1 MAKQHKH
8 DFDKLRHVATKYY
21 RETNCCTVIAVAVA
35 ARVGFGKAYHAMK
48 REGRRD
54 RQGAYLVQYKRAL
67 DKFGFDI
74 VPIENNLGKTLAAA
88 KKRAPKK
95 GTFLVNTRGHVT
107 CIRDGEMVDWAADN
121 NSRKRI
127 LWVHQVIKRE
137 D

>member
-1 MAKQHKH
+1 MKQHQH
-8 DFDKLRHVATKYY
+8 DFAKLRHVAAKYY

-54 RQGAYLVQYKRAL
+54 RCGAYFNQYKKAL
-67 DKFGFDI
+67 DKLGFDI
-74 VPIENNLGKTLAAA
+74 VPLENTFGKTLATA
-88 KKRAPKK
+88 KKRAPKQ

-121 NSRKRI
+121 NSRKRVLFI
-127 LWVHQVIKRE
+127 HQVVKRE

>member
-1 MAKQHKH
+1 MAKQHEH
-8 DFDKLRHVATKYY
+8 DFAKLRHVATKYY
-21 RETNCCTVIAVAVA
+21 RETNCCAVIAVAVA

-54 RQGAYLVQYKRAL
+54 RQGAYLTQYKRAL
-67 DKFGFDI
+67 DKFGFDV
-74 VPIENNLGKTLAAA
+74 VPIENNLGKTLATA

>member
-1 MAKQHKH
+1 MAKQHEH
-8 DFDKLRHVATKYY
+8 DFAKLRHVATKYY
-21 RETNCCTVIAVAVA
+21 RETNCCTVVAVAAA

-54 RQGAYLVQYKRAL
+54 KRGAYFTQYKRAL
-67 DKFGFDI
+67 AGLGYDVVPVDI
-74 VPIENNLGKTLAAA
+74 NMGKTLATA
-88 KKRAPKK
+88 KKRAPKQ

-127 LWVHQVIKRE
+127 LFINQVIKRE